1 MKYRQLAIGLAVVL
15 LIGLFAFS
23 KGLLQPQASQVPDI
37 SLNSIDGRIL
47 NPQNYKGQTTLVTF
61 WASTCTTCISEM
73 PHLVDLYNELKQDGF
88 EIIAIAM
95 SYDPPNRVVE
105 LSASEKLPY
114 SIVLDIDGNAAKAFG
129 DIQATPTSFLVDAD
143 GQIVERM
150 TGKINIDS
158 LRQQIIKMIAS
169 QTNSLT

>member
-1 MKYRQLAIGLAVVL
+1 
-15 LIGLFAFS
+15 
-23 KGLLQPQASQVPDI
+23 
-37 SLNSIDGRIL
+37 
-47 NPQNYKGQTTLVTF
+47 
-61 WASTCTTCISEM
+61 
-73 PHLVDLYNELKQDGF
+73 
-88 EIIAIAM
+88 M